1 MKKDD
6 IKKRTVFEGTYED
19 IIEIEDHFYIVNKKH
34 KIGILPYTISDLG
47 LLDKVVT
54 ILDYNY
60 LSEDYDYTLIHDYI
74 SSDDD
79 TNLLSAN
86 KILYNIINKNVID
99 AGKWMYLGA
108 LYNNM
113 TSDSTVDI
121 YAVDITDID
130 ITNITSEEN
139 KDNKVKLLDLS
150 FIVTTDDTLFLSG
163 VLRLFHYFFIKS
175 INKPKTEDNEPKGN
189 KRPEK
194 EAGNIRS
201 V

>member
-6 IKKRTVFEGTYED
+6 IKKRTVFEGVFED
-19 IIEIEDHFYIVNKKH
+19 IIEIDGHYYIVNKKH
-34 KIGILPYTISDLG
+34 KIAILPYTISNLG
-47 LLDKVVT
+47 LLDKVIT

-74 SSDDD
+74 NTDDD
-79 TNLLSAN
+79 TNLLTAN
-86 KILYNIINKNVID
+86 KILYNIIKKNVTD
-99 AGKWMYLGA
+99 ANKWMYLGA

-113 TSDSTVDI
+113 TSDSAVDI
-121 YAVDITDID
+121 YAVDVTDID
-130 ITNITSEEN
+130 IENITSDEN
-139 KDNKVKLLDLS
+139 KDNKVKLLDIS

-175 INKPKTEDNEPKGN
+175 INKPKTEDNESKGN